1 MVTTLS
7 NYLDTRYRTHTTEAY
22 DGVVRVAIGGYY
34 GTGAMLYDGKA
45 ILTAAHL
52 FEGVGQSV
60 ANVYF
65 ETSQLNVTLSATSTL
80 IHPNYDPTNGNND
93 LALIWLTE
101 DAPISAERYTLY
113 REVDEIYQTFQMV
126 GYGIPG
132 NGTSGSLESY
142 SGEYVRLMTYNR
154 FDTEASALKG
164 VLGNTMAW
172 TPLYG
177 TQLMADFDN
186 GTTAKDALGQ
196 FLGINDTGEG
206 TMEGIISSG
215 DSGGPAF
222 IDGKIAGIAS
232 YVSSLSTSSY
242 HPDSDN
248 VANSTFG
255 EIAAWQR
262 ISSYQQ
268 WIDTA
273 LRAKY
278 TDAPTVAS
286 EVQKSFQ
293 EGQHGVTNT
302 YFLVEYL
309 GTRENA
315 NTWISVDYATRNGT
329 AYEGEDYLGVSGT
342 LVLYPGE
349 NHAVILVEIVAD
361 TIEEEDEIFYLD
373 VFNPVGGTFGE
384 GIVTLTAMRT
394 ILNDDFF

>member
-7 NYLDTRYRTHTTEAY
+7 NYLDTRYRTNTTEAY

-34 GTGAMLYDGKA
+34 GTGVVLYDGKA

-52 FEGVGQSV
+52 LEGLGASV

-65 ETSQLNVTLSATSTL
+65 ETSQVNVTLTATSTL
-80 IHPNYDPTNGNND
+80 IHPSYDPTNGNND

-113 REVDEIYQTFQMV
+113 RKTDEVFKTFQMV

-142 SGEYVRLMTYNR
+142 SGEYVRLMTYNS
-154 FDTEASALKG
+154 FDAEASALKS
-164 VLGNTMAW
+164 VLGSTMAW
-172 TPLYG
+172 TPTPG
-177 TQLMADFDN
+177 TQLIADFDN
-186 GTTAKDALGQ
+186 GTVAKDALGQ
-196 FLGINDTGEG
+196 FLGVNDIGEG
-206 TMEGIISSG
+206 VMEGIISSG

-248 VANSTFG
+248 MANSTFG

-293 EGQHGVTNT
+293 EGQRGTTNT
-302 YFLVEYL
+302 YFLVEFL
-309 GTRENA
+309 GVRENA
-315 NTWISVDYATRNGT
+315 DTWISVDYATRNGT

-342 LVLYPGE
+342 LVLYPEE
-349 NHAVILVEIVAD
+349 NHAVILVEIIAD
-361 TIEEEDEIFYLD
+361 TIQEEDETFYLD
-373 VFNPVGGTFGE
+373 IFNPLGGTFGE
-384 GIVTLTAMRT
+384 GVVTLSAMRT